1 MSDYFRMIK
10 DGEKQPQ
17 VTPDKIDWDYLN
29 KSRAEYEKNLKNVVW
44 ELREK
49 KKVKKDTKN

>member
-17 VTPDKIDWDYLN
+17 VTPDKIDWEVLA
-29 KSRAEYEKNLKNVVW
+29 KSERDYEKHLQ
-44 ELREK
+44 ERECEENK
-49 KKVKKDTKN
+49 TGK